1 MTKLCAVIITDDKR
15 FERML
20 SLELASRGVDIL
32 NGTDTHALNGH
43 RGRIFA
49 IVDLDFC
56 TSDELCELAKV
67 SEVIG
72 FSRAYKNEL
81 KIADELCG
89 VFLHRPFLI
98 DDLISV
104 MFDGVEVHKKRER
117 VMSKPKKQSYLTV
130 DEVERCAV
138 YGNERIMLT
147 DSEYKVLSLLCEN
160 RGEAVSREA
169 ISMLLGTADSNNS
182 DVYICMLRRKID
194 NRLGLKLIL
203 TVRGRGYM
211 IPN

>member
-1 MTKLCAVIITDDKR
+1 MTKLYATVITDDKR

-20 SLELASRGVDIL
+20 SLELVGRGVDIL
-32 NGTDTHALNGH
+32 NGMGISCFDAR
-43 RGRIFA
+43 RGRMFS

-56 TSDELCELAKV
+56 ASDELFELSRV

-72 FSRAYKNEL
+72 FSRSYKNEL
-81 KIADELCG
+81 EVADKLCG
-89 VFLHRPFLI
+89 TFLHRPFLI
-98 DDLISV
+98 DDLISII
-104 MFDGVEVHKKRER
+104 FDGVEMQKKKER
-117 VMSKPKKQSYLTV
+117 APSKLKKQRYLTV

-147 DSEYKVLSLLCEN
+147 DSEYKVLSLLCEK
-160 RGEAVSREA
+160 RGEAVSREE
-169 ISMLLGTADSNNS
+169 ISALLGTRDSNNS

-194 NRLGLKLIL
+194 NRLALKLIL
-203 TVRGRGYM
+203 TVRGKGYM